1 MDTSAPFRPGPRL
14 QRLLQADRHYS
25 ARLRYAEN
33 PSRLRRL
40 AIFLAHSGDSWFWGL
55 GLAAVWLLSG
65 PDGKTYALRL
75 VAAIFVVA
83 VAVFAVKRAFKRQ
96 RPAGEWGAIY
106 RKTDPHSF
114 PSGHAARMA
123 MLAVLAAALG
133 PLWFF
138 LLLLVWAPLV
148 ALARVAMGVHYL
160 SDVIGGALLG
170 LVFGLALATLYH
182 LFPLFVFA

>member
-1 MDTSAPFRPGPRL
+1 MEQPAPFRAGPRV

-25 ARLRYAEN
+25 AKLRYAEK
-33 PSRLRRL
+33 PGRLRRL

-55 GLAAVWLLSG
+55 GLAVVWLLSG

-75 VAAIFVVA
+75 VLAIIGLA
-83 VAVFAVKRAFKRQ
+83 LLVFLVKRAFKRK

-114 PSGHAARMA
+114 PSGHAARMV
-123 MLAVLAAALG
+123 MLTVLAAALG
-133 PLWFF
+133 PAWLAW
-138 LLLLVWAPLV
+138 LLLAWAPLV

-170 LVFGLALATLYH
+170 LLAGVALAI
-182 LFPLFVFA
+182 VWR